1 MKRCLLMLVLMVG
14 LMVSGPRAIAQDVT
28 LMLDW
33 FPNVDHLPI
42 YVAQE
47 KNYFS
52 EEGIQVTILSPSD
65 TADALKLAVAGKVD
79 LAVSYE
85 PQTIIAAAEGL
96 PVRVVGRLVA
106 HPLTTLLFLKEKGYS
121 SPVGTQRQN
130 HWLYGTGPDGRAL
143 QAFAKIN
150 RIEDYTAV
158 NVGFNI
164 VPALTSGRVDAV
176 MGPFK
181 TYETVTMAAKGIDA
195 AYFELEHWG
204 IPDYDELIFI
214 CGAETLAKKS
224 DVVQAFM
231 RAVTRGLEDTRS
243 RPEDAL
249 QDYFKAV
256 PDVDQAIERAA
267 FEQTRPYFAQTQTID
282 QKRWQ
287 AFADFALEHE
297 LIAKAGGCPATA
309 GDRGLTVTSIGPLGN
324 VGRASLA
331 DLSRKKTA
339 VILLLRITSFN
350 DVAFF
355 APGLRSWVRHG
366 IFPDR
371 WVQTSHLPG
380 FVRGIP
386 GEGCLSVP
394 AIFSQMMAFCRLC
407 QGECPRCPP
416 VFSSRAASVLRPST

>member
-1 MKRCLLMLVLMVG
+1 MRKCLLIFSLMVG
-14 LMVSGPRAIAQDVT
+14 LMVSGHRAGAQEVT

-52 EEGIQVTILSPSD
+52 EEGIKVKILSPSD
-65 TADALKLAVAGKVD
+65 TSDALKLAVAGKVD

-85 PQTIIAAAEGL
+85 PQTIIAASEGL

-106 HPLTTLLFLKEKGYS
+106 HPLTTLLFLKEKGYT
-121 SPVGTQRQN
+121 SPSALSGQTIGYTVPG
-130 HWLYGTGPDGRAL
+130 LMDVLL

-150 RIEDYTAV
+150 AIEGYTAV

-164 VPALTSGRVDAV
+164 VPALTSGQVDAV

-214 CGAETLAKKS
+214 CGAGTLATKS
-224 DVVQAFM
+224 DAVQAFM
-231 RAVTRGLEDTRS
+231 RAVTRGLEDAHA

-249 QDYFKAV
+249 QAYFKAV

-267 FEQTRPYFAQTQTID
+267 FERTRPYFARTQSVD

-287 AFADFALEHE
+287 AFADFALEHG
-297 LIAKAGGCPATA
+297 LIARPVNVAT
-309 GDRGLTVTSIGPLGN
+309 
-324 VGRASLA
+324 
-331 DLSRKKTA
+331 
-339 VILLLRITSFN
+339 LL
-350 DVAFF
+350 
-355 APGLRSWVRHG
+355 
-366 IFPDR
+366 
-371 WVQTSHLPG
+371 
-380 FVRGIP
+380 
-386 GEGCLSVP
+386 VP
-394 AIFSQMMAFCRLC
+394 
-407 QGECPRCPP
+407 
-416 VFSSRAASVLRPST
+416 